1 MLTQLSGLH
10 CTSKEMQITDLLS
23 FVVHVEVDI
32 LLLVDL
38 CYRDVYFVPVLIFQ
52 HNLSSIDLSKT
63 ARYVGI
69 WS

>member
-1 MLTQLSGLH
+1 
-10 CTSKEMQITDLLS
+10 MQITDLLS